1 MRMCCLRKE
10 EPPHLLCMLE
20 LRLDNYGIKGWNWA
34 FAIPRDSLISFFSKD
49 FMYLFL
55 ERGREGEREGEKHR
69 CVVIFRAPT
78 TEEQAHSPG
87 MCPDWER
94 NQRPFHSQAS
104 AQSTEPYQ
112 PGLCLKF

>member
-55 ERGREGEREGEKHR
+55 ERGREGEREGEKPR
-69 CVVIFRAPT
+69 CGVASPIPST
-78 TEEQAHSPG
+78 GDLAHNPG
-87 MCPDWER
+87 MCPDWDS
-94 NQRPFHSQAS
+94 NQRPFDLQAGTH
-104 AQSTEPYQ
+104 STEPHQ
-112 PGLCLKF
+112 PGQNP